1 MGRRQK
7 GRQPELVPFI
17 AVIAVFI
24 VFVFRQHLKTI
35 VVWTILALVLAGIA
49 ALFKVRKRRAQS
61 DDVMPARSTRP
72 RSEPQNTPYA
82 RLANS
87 TENLIG
93 PATLND
99 WSLDLIRSVEWKRF
113 EELCD
118 NYFKTKG
125 WTTKPANFGPDG
137 GVDIFL
143 YGRDASKPLGIVQC
157 KAWGSAVV
165 SVKEIR
171 ELFGIMTDIGS
182 TLGIFITT
190 SAYSEDAK
198 RFASDK
204 HIKLMDA
211 DHLLELIRAL
221 PEEQRQALLTTT
233 TAGDYRTPSCPTCG
247 VKLVWRVAQKGRH
260 AGQPFWGCKN
270 YPRCKYTMRVRTA

>member
-118 NYFKTKG
+118 NYFKAKG

-137 GVDIFL
+137 GGDIFL
-143 YGRDASKPLGIVQC
+143 YGRDSTKPLGIVQC

-165 SVKEIR
+165 GVKEIR
-171 ELFGIMTDIGS
+171 ELFGIMIDIGS

-190 SAYSEDAK
+190 SAYSQDAK
-198 RFASDK
+198 RFAADK
-204 HIKLMDA
+204 HIKLLDGSQ
-211 DHLLELIRAL
+211 LLGLIEAL
-221 PEEQRQALLTTT
+221 PSEQQKTLLATAI
-233 TAGDYRTPSCPTCG
+233 AGDYKTPSCPKCG
-247 VKLVWRVAQKGRH
+247 VKLVIRDSHKSR
-260 AGQPFWGCKN
+260 FWGCRN
-270 YPRCKYTMRVRTA
+270 FPRCRYTMRIRNNN

>member
-1 MGRRQK
+1 MGRRRQ
-7 GRQPELVPFI
+7 GRRSELVSFI
-17 AVIAVFI
+17 AAIAVFI
-24 VFVFRQHLKTI
+24 VFVFRDHLKAI
-35 VVWTILALVLAGIA
+35 IGWAIFALVIAGIV
-49 ALFKVRKRRAQS
+49 ALLKIKKRRAQS
-61 DDVMPARSTRP
+61 DDVTPVRSTP
-72 RSEPQNTPYA
+72 PQSEPRISSSPW
-82 RLANS
+82 RANS
-87 TENLIG
+87 TGHPVE
-93 PATLND
+93 PATPTG
-99 WSLDLIRSVEWKRF
+99 WSLDLIRSLEWKRL

-125 WTTKPANFGPDG
+125 WTTQPANFGPDG

-190 SAYSEDAK
+190 SSYSEDAK

-211 DHLLELIRAL
+211 AHLLELIKAL
-221 PEEQRQALLTTT
+221 PEEQQQALLTAT

-247 VKLVWRVAQKGRH
+247 IKLVWRVSQK
-260 AGQPFWGCKN
+260 
-270 YPRCKYTMRVRTA
+270 